1 MEEFENIGDE
11 EIIEA
16 KEIGDAMIGKDKDIK
31 YFKISNRPRCKCK
44 KLKDK
49 PYCLTVQ
56 HWLDSIKYKTDK
68 ILDYKA
74 VEAVYFGFI
83 EEVKGTEEYK
93 KSLKEIEKDIDRTFP
108 TLEGFKRTI
117 KGHIAITQLKN
128 LLRAIARCNPR
139 MGYVQGM
146 NFVVGSLLY
155 HSCEVVAFWLFEI
168 LLNHYQALG
177 IYIDDLND
185 VHMHCEV
192 INVLIE
198 HLYPEVSMKMV
209 VWFCECRKSIR

>member
-1 MEEFENIGDE
+1 MEEFVNIEDE

-16 KEIGDAMIGKDKDIK
+16 KEIGDAMIGKHKDIK
-31 YFKISNRPRCKCK
+31 YFIKSNRPRCKCK

-56 HWLDSIKYKTDK
+56 HWLDNIKDKTNK
-68 ILDYKA
+68 TFDYK
-74 VEAVYFGFI
+74 VIETIYFGFI
-83 EEVKGTEEYK
+83 EEINKIQTEEYK
-93 KSLKEIEKDIDRTFP
+93 KNLAQIETDIDRTFP

-128 LLRAIARCNPR
+128 LLRAVAKYNPK

-168 LLNHYQALG
+168 LLNYYQVLG
-177 IYIDDLND
+177 VYADNLTDLY
-185 VHMHCEV
+185 MHCEV
-192 INVLIE
+192 INILVE
-198 HLYPEVSMKMV
+198 HLYPAVWMKMV
-209 VWFCECRKSIR
+209 LWLVRVEKP